1 VNARSPGRTEVTV
14 RPVRED
20 DWQSYR
26 DLRLKALESDPLAF
40 GSTLEREQ
48 AFAPE
53 IWKGRIAHGLRTL
66 TSACWVA
73 VNSNGHFVG
82 MIVAADLDGTVHL
95 FSMWV
100 DPEFRGAGIGGQLLD
115 TALAWIQ
122 ATHPGRAVS
131 LEVNPRQV
139 TAVRLYESR
148 GFRTTGKSSPLEHTP
163 GERVVEMTLK
173 AKGERSSAS

>member
-1 VNARSPGRTEVTV
+1 VSTQSPGTARIVV

-20 DWQSYR
+20 EWQIYR

-53 IWKGRIAHGLRTL
+53 VWKERISRGLRTL
-66 TSACWVA
+66 ASSGWVA
-73 VNSNGHFVG
+73 VNPTGRFVG
-82 MIVAADLDGTVHL
+82 MIVAADLEGTVHL

-100 DPEFRGAGIGGQLLD
+100 DPEFRGVGIGGRLLD
-115 TALAWIQ
+115 AALTWIRNS
-122 ATHPGRAVS
+122 HPGRTVL

-139 TAVRLYESR
+139 AAVRLYESR
-148 GFRTTGKSSPLEHTP
+148 GFHLTGGSSPLEHAP
-163 GERVVEMTLK
+163 SERVVEMKLE
-173 AKGERSSAS
+173 AGREGSSAS